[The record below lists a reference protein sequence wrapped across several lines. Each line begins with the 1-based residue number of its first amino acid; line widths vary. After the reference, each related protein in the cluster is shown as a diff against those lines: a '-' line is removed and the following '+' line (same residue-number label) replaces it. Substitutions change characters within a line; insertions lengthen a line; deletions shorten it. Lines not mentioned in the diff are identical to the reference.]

1 LTKVTPLSRVI
12 GTLFEHGWAR
22 GRSARPEA
30 YLEKSTEKDID
41 ANRLGSTTKRSKRK
55 RARRGFSSVGS
66 VQQDEFDWKEFLKT
80 YCDLTESE
88 ASECLYALK
97 RFSESEMEVISTSM
111 LEKLGIDDP
120 LKRAKI
126 VTGMASYASKKR
138 QS

>member
-1 LTKVTPLSRVI
+1 M
-12 GTLFEHGWAR
+12 
-22 GRSARPEA
+22 
-30 YLEKSTEKDID
+30 
-41 ANRLGSTTKRSKRK
+41 
-55 RARRGFSSVGS
+55 
-66 VQQDEFDWKEFLKT
+66 EFLKT